1 MGITTAPQQV
11 TGLSKQGAA
20 EAQGEAPGCGGFNLR
35 PDPRLPRQHL
45 PGAQGQGAG
54 ALLGE
59 ALAPGH
65 DGGAELPPPRAQLTG
80 EHLSTQ
86 P

>member
-11 TGLSKQGAA
+11 TGLSKRGAA
-20 EAQGEAPGCGGFNLR
+20 EAQGEAPGCG
-35 PDPRLPRQHL
+35 LPRQHL